1 MSIELAASIGLPHTQ
16 EKPWLSRPKTAPIVA
31 SGFLEAV
38 IVDVTRPVEK
48 EFQVRIY
55 DEDFRPPDAQI
66 KNAFVF
72 YGIGMSAVVKAL
84 EDAWS
89 RRKIEPIGSLPGGS
103 MRSYDFSG
111 SVRGVVESIESV
123 QQRHLPA

>member
-1 MSIELAASIGLPHTQ
+1 MSIELAGSIGLPHTQ
-16 EKPWLSRPKTAPIVA
+16 EKSWLSRPKAEPKIA
-31 SGFLEAV
+31 GGYLEAV

-55 DEDFRPPDAQI
+55 DEDFRPPDAQV
-66 KNAFVF
+66 KAAFVF
-72 YGIGMSAVVKAL
+72 YGIGMPAVVKAL

-89 RRKIEPIGSLPGGS
+89 RRKIEPVGSLPGGS

-111 SVRGVVESIESV
+111 GLHGVVESIESV
-123 QQRHLPA
+123 QQKHMPK